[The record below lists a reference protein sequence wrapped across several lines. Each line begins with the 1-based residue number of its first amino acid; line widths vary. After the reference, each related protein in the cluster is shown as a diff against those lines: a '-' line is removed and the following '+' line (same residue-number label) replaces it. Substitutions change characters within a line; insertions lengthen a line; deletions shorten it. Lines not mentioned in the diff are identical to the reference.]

1 MPQPRRKYTL
11 TATIYDKRGRV
22 LSREQNS
29 YRKTHPLQSAFS
41 KKYGNGHQIFL
52 HAEIHAL
59 IKLKDWSKAYKIKVE
74 RYNKDGT
81 PALAKPCKVCSEAL
95 QGAGI
100 EIVEHP

>member
-1 MPQPRRKYTL
+1 MAQRKKRHVL

-22 LSREQNS
+22 LSREHNS
-29 YRKTHPLQSAFS
+29 YRKTHPLQSEFS

-74 RYNKDGT
+74 RYHRDGS

-100 EIVEHP
+100 QVVEHT